1 MMIIIIKKQTLR
13 SRIESRE
20 ENTLKMVTLW
30 DQIAESKAR
39 NKTKEVYIMG
49 VKVLKMESNE
59 RGNGNPRV
67 DDCV

>member
-13 SRIESRE
+13 SRIESRK
-20 ENTLKMVTLW
+20 ENTLKMVTLL
-30 DQIAESKAR
+30 DQIVESKAR

>member
-1 MMIIIIKKQTLR
+1 
-13 SRIESRE
+13 
-20 ENTLKMVTLW
+20 MVTLL
-30 DQIAESKAR
+30 DQIVESKAR